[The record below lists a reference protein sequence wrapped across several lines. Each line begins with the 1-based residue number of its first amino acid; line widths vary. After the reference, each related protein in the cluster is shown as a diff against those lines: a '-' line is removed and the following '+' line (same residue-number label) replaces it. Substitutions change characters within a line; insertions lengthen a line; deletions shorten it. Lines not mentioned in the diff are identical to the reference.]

1 MGHSLFVVRD
11 KSDLDCQDRV
21 RGAVIA
27 QACEKIRQ
35 RLTPVKG
42 NLRKPLVCANI
53 EPRKT
58 SAMQAQN
65 KKRTASAVAKI
76 RSNQAL
82 PDGKSFDIEGDPNFV
97 LSLARGLKV
106 IEAFEGHTEGRSVAD
121 IARQTEL
128 SRAAVRRLLMTLE
141 SLGYAES
148 NGRVYRLKTRVLK
161 LGFSYLS
168 SASLPA
174 IAQPILEQITEQIH
188 ESSSLSVLDRDQI
201 VYLARSTAKRVMSVG
216 LSVGSRLPCY
226 CTSMGRVLLASLP
239 EQQMLDYL
247 ERAELKNLTP
257 KTITDK
263 TVLAEIV
270 RRVKCD
276 GFALADEELELGLR
290 SIAVPVKTRQGETVA
305 AMNIGVHAAR
315 VSVAEMIHRFLP
327 TLREKACALGNYLG

>member
-1 MGHSLFVVRD
+1 MHAHGKKPIAMPAPQMREG
-11 KSDLDCQDRV
+11 
-21 RGAVIA
+21 GARPA
-27 QACEKIRQ
+27 GE
-35 RLTPVKG
+35 
-42 NLRKPLVCANI
+42 
-53 EPRKT
+53 
-58 SAMQAQN
+58 
-65 KKRTASAVAKI
+65 
-76 RSNQAL
+76 
-82 PDGKSFDIEGDPNFV
+82 SFDIERNPNFV
-97 LSLARGLKV
+97 LSLARGLTV

-121 IARQTEL
+121 IARHTGL
-128 SRAAVRRLLMTLE
+128 SRAAVRRLLMTLQC
-141 SLGYAES
+141 LGYAEL
-148 NGRVYRLKTRVLK
+148 NDRVYRLKTRVLK

-168 SASLPA
+168 STSLPA
-174 IAQPILEQITEQIH
+174 IAQPVLEQITGQIH
-188 ESSSLSVLDRDQI
+188 ESSSLSVLDGDQI

-239 EQQMLDYL
+239 EQQMLAHLD
-247 ERAELKNLTP
+247 RVDLKALTP

-290 SIAVPVKTRQGETVA
+290 SIAVPVKTRHGETVA